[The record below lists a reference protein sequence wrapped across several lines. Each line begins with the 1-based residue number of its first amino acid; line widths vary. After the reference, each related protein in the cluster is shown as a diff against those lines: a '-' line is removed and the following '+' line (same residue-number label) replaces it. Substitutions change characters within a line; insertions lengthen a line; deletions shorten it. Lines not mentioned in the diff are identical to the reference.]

1 VEWLGDHLWAA
12 WLVLAVAL
20 GVAEMTS
27 LNLILIM
34 LAVGSVVG
42 ALVALAGL
50 PFALQLLLAAGSS
63 VAMLALVR
71 PNLVRKLQVGPDL
84 VTGTK
89 KLVGQTGVVTEEM
102 SAHHPGRIKLAGE
115 IWSACPY
122 DDTLTIAPGA
132 TVEVFEIRGAT
143 VYVHPTGE
151 LMP

>member
-1 VEWLGDHLWAA
+1 MEWLGDHLWAA
-12 WLVLAVAL
+12 WLVLAVVL

-34 LAVGSVVG
+34 LAVGAVVG
-42 ALVALAGL
+42 ALAALAAFPL
-50 PFALQLLLAAGSS
+50 ALQVLLAAGSS

-71 PNLVRKLQVGPDL
+71 PNLVKKLNSGPEL
-84 VTGTK
+84 VTGTG
-89 KLVGQTGVVTEEM
+89 KLLGQKGVVTEEVT
-102 SAHHPGRIKLAGE
+102 AHHPGRIKIAGE

-122 DDTLTIAPGA
+122 DDNLTIASGA